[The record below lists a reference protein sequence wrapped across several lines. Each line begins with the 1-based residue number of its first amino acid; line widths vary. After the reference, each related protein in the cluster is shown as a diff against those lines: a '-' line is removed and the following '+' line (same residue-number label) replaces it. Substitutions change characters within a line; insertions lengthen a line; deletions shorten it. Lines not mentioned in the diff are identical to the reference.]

1 MNLKI
6 YNMSGAGNLFN
17 VIDNR
22 DYALSREQMAQ
33 LVPEIVRLT
42 QTENFL
48 SEGVMFVN
56 NSIEYDFVVNFYNTD
71 GTSGMMCG
79 NGGRCAVRFAK
90 DFNFVD
96 EVQVSFFMAGKNY
109 RARFKSENIIL
120 SMPDP
125 IKINTDFEYE
135 IDGKIIKCG
144 LFDVGSDHFVVKD
157 TDLGIDFEDDSKF
170 IEIARKI
177 RNDFSAFPRGV
188 NVNLISIANN
198 FLNIKTY
205 ERGIERITGACGTG
219 SVSAAIY
226 AHIQD
231 NLTLPIKL
239 IPPSG
244 SELYVNFVRS
254 STGNISEVTL
264 EGAAIFL
271 DENEITI

>member
-22 DYALSREQMAQ
+22 DYALSRVQMAK

-56 NSIEYDFVVNFYNTD
+56 NSSEYDFEVNFYNTD

-90 DFNFVD
+90 DLNFVD
-96 EVQVSFFMAGKNY
+96 EAQVSFFMAGSNY
-109 RARFKSENIIL
+109 KAKFNSENIIL

-135 IDGKIIKCG
+135 FDGIKIKCG
-144 LFDVGSDHFVVKD
+144 LFDVGSDHFVVKES
-157 TDLGIDFEDDSKF
+157 DLGINFDDDSRF

-177 RNDFSAFPRGV
+177 RYDISTFPRGV
-188 NVNLISIANN
+188 NVNMISVSNSH
-198 FLNIKTY
+198 LKIKTY

-231 NLTLPIKL
+231 NLPLPIKL

-244 SELYVNFVRS
+244 SELFVNFVRS
-254 STGNISEVTL
+254 VTDKISEVTL
-264 EGAAIFL
+264 EGVAIFL
-271 DENEITI
+271 DESEITI

>member
-22 DYALSREQMAQ
+22 DYALSREIMAQ
-33 LVPEIVRLT
+33 LVPEIVKLT

-48 SEGVMFVN
+48 SEGVMFLN

-90 DFNFVD
+90 DLNFVD
-96 EVQVSFFMAGKNY
+96 ETQVSFFMAGSNY
-109 RARFKSENIIL
+109 KARFNAENIIL

-135 IDGKIIKCG
+135 FDGEIIKCG
-144 LFDVGSDHFVVKD
+144 LFDVGSDHFVVRD
-157 TDLGIDFEDDSKF
+157 SDLGIEFDDDAKF

-177 RNDFSAFPRGV
+177 RYDFSAFPRGV
-188 NVNLISIANN
+188 NVNLISIADNC
-198 FLNIKTY
+198 LKIKTY

-226 AHIQD
+226 AHIHD
-231 NLTLPIKL
+231 NLPLPIKL

-264 EGAAIFL
+264 EGAAVFL
-271 DENEITI
+271 DERKITI